1 MTLYFWIS
9 DIVEGRMGAK
19 SDVMIDIFN
28 KFKENNFEL
37 KYR

>member
-28 KFKENNFEL
+28 KFTKVSEQ
-37 KYR
+37 K